1 MGEHV
6 FADDD
11 QGYRSWLAAHP
22 NGLVVNSY
30 RTPSASYLPLHSAS
44 CRHINRP
51 FPAHGRTWTEGEY
64 IKVCSLSRD
73 DLDEWARKATGGQLR
88 ECGSCF

>member
-1 MGEHV
+1 MMIFE
-6 FADDD
+6 DDD
-11 QGYRSWLAAHP
+11 ATYRAWLAVNP

-44 CRHINRP
+44 CICINCP
-51 FPAHGRTWTEGEY
+51 SPPNGKTWTGGKY

-73 DLDEWARKATGGQLR
+73 DLVKWALKKTGGQLQ
-88 ECGSCF
+88 ECGRCF